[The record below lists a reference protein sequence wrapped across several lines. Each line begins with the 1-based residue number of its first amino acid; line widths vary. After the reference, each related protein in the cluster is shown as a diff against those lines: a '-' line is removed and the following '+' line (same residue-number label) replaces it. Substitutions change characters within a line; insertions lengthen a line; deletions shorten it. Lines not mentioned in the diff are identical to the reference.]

1 MQGLMEK
8 RNDRLQGTDDAH
20 SGRAC
25 YKRERKGLQVRRSAQ
40 ILFLVIASLM
50 RPASGQSIKTM
61 MGGSISWHLEDDI
74 EETRQVTF
82 TLNTFWDGN
91 EVGYLG
97 EGITVI
103 IGQEIMMPVS
113 GASPYAL
120 RFRNLKVQTGNVTF
134 LIANQFVVI
143 SLDGRPPGVTGS
155 QNDGEFDGG
164 QFIIEGRLNV
174 TLKMPEGAY
183 VVNASMVGVLANDQL
198 LRNARYEPGGVVT
211 TTPVNGGLTRCEMSG
226 PSPIPCEVYTTHMQ
240 PLLGPHPVPLGFF
253 TTFSLPRPDETD
265 KIYGGKVINRNSAT
279 LAMRP
284 MIWVTDQSPGKS
296 NSWMLPV
303 FDRDGDAVTRC
314 ACVYLPVCTYLE
326 NINCT

>member
-40 ILFLVIASLM
+40 ILLLVIASLM
-50 RPASGQSIKTM
+50 RPASGQSIKTV
-61 MGGSISWHLEDDI
+61 MGGSISWHLEDDF
-74 EETRQVTF
+74 EETRHVTF

-240 PLLGPHPVPLGFF
+240 PLLGPHPVPLDFLQHFRCPGQMKR
-253 TTFSLPRPDETD
+253 TKSTE
-265 KIYGGKVINRNSAT
+265 GK
-279 LAMRP
+279 
-284 MIWVTDQSPGKS
+284 
-296 NSWMLPV
+296 
-303 FDRDGDAVTRC
+303 
-314 ACVYLPVCTYLE
+314 
-326 NINCT
+326 